1 MTTLVWFLIGLISGA
16 VFMYIGMMVADAVYE
31 HTNYKDAFR
40 EDINKVMQEALEQYK
55 SMTQQTLAQYILKE
69 NFKDEPLPAEAYDK
83 EMKVRASIRRANYD
97 IERANAEILKSSRKM
112 PSSVPGGTVDED
124 SSTYGDPDDGSWKD
138 R

>member
-1 MTTLVWFLIGLISGA
+1 
-16 VFMYIGMMVADAVYE
+16 MYIGMMVADAVYE

-83 EMKVRASIRRANYD
+83 EMKVRASIRRAN
-97 IERANAEILKSSRKM
+97 AEILKSSRKM

-124 SSTYGDPDDGSWKD
+124 SSTYGDPDDGSWKG

>member
-55 SMTQQTLAQYILKE
+55 SMTEQTLAQYILKE
-69 NFKDEPLPAEAYDK
+69 NFKDKPLPAEAYDK
-83 EMKVRASIRRANYD
+83 EMKVRASIKRANHD

-112 PSSVPGGTVDED
+112 PSPVPGGTVDED
-124 SSTYGDPDDGSWKD
+124 SSTYGDPDDGSWKG

>member
-1 MTTLVWFLIGLISGA
+1 
-16 VFMYIGMMVADAVYE
+16 MYIGMMVADAVYE

-83 EMKVRASIRRANYD
+83 EMKVRASIRRAN
-97 IERANAEILKSSRKM
+97 AEILKSSRKM